1 MAAVIARIILRY
13 GAGFLVAKGLLAPEA
28 GAQLSTDP
36 DVQMLIQ
43 VGAGG
48 VAFVVSECWYFFA
61 KRVGWTV

>member
-36 DVQMLIQ
+36 DMQMLLQ

-48 VAFVVSECWYFFA
+48 VAFVVSEGWYFFA
-61 KRVGWTV
+61 RRMGWAK